1 MTVYSKKMEFPVT
14 LKPGLLEKAAS
25 LGIRAE
31 DIEESFV
38 KGSGSGGQKV
48 NKTNSVA
55 VLLHRPSGTLV
66 RCQKNREQALNRQAA
81 YRMLIEKIEEQKL
94 GKQSKLQK
102 KIFKLRKQKM
112 RRNRR
117 SKEKMLEQK
126 HHRSEIKEGRKP
138 LA

>member
-1 MTVYSKKMEFPVT
+1 MEFPVT
-14 LKPGLLEKAAS
+14 LKPGLLAKAAS
-25 LGIRAE
+25 LGVKPE
-31 DIEESFV
+31 DIEETFV

-55 VLLHRPSGTLV
+55 VLLHRPSGTTV
-66 RCQKNREQALNRQAA
+66 RCQANREQALKRQAA
-81 YRMLIEKIEEQKL
+81 YRMLILKIEEQKL
-94 GKQSKLQK
+94 GKQSTIQK

-126 HHRSEIKEGRKP
+126 HRRSETKSQRRPVI
-138 LA
+138 